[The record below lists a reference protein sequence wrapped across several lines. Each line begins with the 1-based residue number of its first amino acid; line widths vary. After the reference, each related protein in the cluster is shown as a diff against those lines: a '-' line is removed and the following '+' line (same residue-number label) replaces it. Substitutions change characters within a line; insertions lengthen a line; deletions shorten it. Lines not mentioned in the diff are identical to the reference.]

1 MKTRNLFKSLILVM
15 ALSLIGCSKEDGEN
29 SNSERLTT
37 EDISINAKMD
47 AISNDISD
55 IAEDQLNDQS
65 SGRSPYTSILPECA
79 TVTTTVN
86 GNTWT
91 RTIDFGTMGC
101 QFYNGAILRGQIIIS
116 GSTNFEQSPYVW
128 TYNFNNF
135 HYDNILVEGT
145 KTLSRTVQ
153 TTDAQSTP
161 HPVVEIDL
169 DLDITLPNGNTYT
182 RTGTRTR
189 ELIEGYDTP
198 LIFTDNVY
206 LITGSWTTAGAN
218 SSYVSA
224 ISTPLRIEIDCHYK
238 LVSGILI
245 LNRNNH
251 NAVLNYGNGNCDN
264 TATITIDGGVPT
276 TFTFGN

>member
-79 TVTTTVN
+79 TVTTAVN

-264 TATITIDGGVPT
+264 TATITIDGGAPT